1 MKQEDSYKVAL
12 AKLETYIRNNGL
24 RHTPERYTL
33 LRHVCALEQP
43 FGMETLVNAVA
54 DEHISLGT
62 IYNTVNL
69 LVSAQILHCINKRYG
84 RKQSEYELMTKSVV
98 RMELVCTRCGRVS
111 RFRDVAVENIVRIR
125 KYSNFTMSG
134 CSLYV
139 YGMCKTCKR
148 KPQKNN

>member
-43 FGMETLVNAVA
+43 FGMVTLVNAVA
-54 DEHISLGT
+54 NEHISLGT

-84 RKQSEYELMTKSVV
+84 RKQSECELMTKSVV